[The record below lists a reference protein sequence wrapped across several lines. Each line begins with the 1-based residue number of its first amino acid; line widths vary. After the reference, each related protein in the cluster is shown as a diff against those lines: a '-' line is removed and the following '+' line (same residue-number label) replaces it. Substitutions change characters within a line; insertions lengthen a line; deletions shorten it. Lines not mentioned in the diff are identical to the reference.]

1 MWRRLFSLF
10 CLAMLL
16 AQPAFAFERPFPQNT
31 QRGKMTPAAYPMIVI
46 EGKTRQLA
54 PGARIWNQN
63 NLIEMPASLR
73 GSDLVVNYT
82 EDKQGEIDRVWLLT
96 ADEIRV
102 PIHQQT
108 NTKPQ

>member
-1 MWRRLFSLF
+1 MWRRLFPLF
-10 CLAMLL
+10 FLAMLV
-16 AQPAFAFERPFPQNT
+16 AQSAFAFERPFPRNA

-46 EGKTRQLA
+46 EGKNRQLA

-82 EDKQGEIDRVWLLT
+82 EDKQGEIDRIWILT